1 LEGWSIVTTG
11 ASLMGSVNKIH
22 PAKPSTPDKDKDNKI
37 R

>member
-1 LEGWSIVTTG
+1 MVTTG

-22 PAKPSTPDKDKDNKI
+22 PAEPSTPDNEDNKI